1 MPSWSLVIAEKAASH
16 FIRPQPNRPQRSIQ
30 SDSWSE
36 CVANAQRENHK
47 RLTKRHDPFPDT
59 GPLWD
64 ILLHTSSRNRW
75 NGAGPHVLVDCLPKS
90 DAIWD
95 FRFGLKALGQT
106 VKDICGLVYPA
117 SLPAGAVV
125 DFAQRFPETQGAV
138 TNRQLWSG
146 GQASGFQI

>member
-1 MPSWSLVIAEKAASH
+1 MALGLI
-16 FIRPQPNRPQRSIQ
+16 
-30 SDSWSE
+30 
-36 CVANAQRENHK
+36 
-47 RLTKRHDPFPDT
+47 
-59 GPLWD
+59 
-64 ILLHTSSRNRW
+64 
-75 NGAGPHVLVDCLPKS
+75 LVDCLPNLMQFG
-90 DAIWD
+90 